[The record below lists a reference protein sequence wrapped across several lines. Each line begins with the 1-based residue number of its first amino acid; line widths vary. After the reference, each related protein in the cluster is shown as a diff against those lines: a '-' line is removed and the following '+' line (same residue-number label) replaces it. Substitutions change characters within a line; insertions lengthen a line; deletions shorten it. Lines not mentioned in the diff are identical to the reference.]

1 MWPFKHTRPFP
12 TELQGVQLSMQG
24 DGDIGGGDGGGR
36 GSGNGSGGDGDVGG
50 SSSGGDG
57 DGGGDPSNTRS
68 LSLLSARGID
78 SSAKDRVR
86 LSA

>member
-1 MWPFKHTRPFP
+1 MVVVVMVMLVVVVV
-12 TELQGVQLSMQG
+12 EGMV
-24 DGDIGGGDGGGR
+24 I
-36 GSGNGSGGDGDVGG
+36 
-50 SSSGGDG
+50 DG